1 MGWISNMLHKRKEK
15 WHENAIKGA
24 KREAY
29 RRFQIREYNHLL
41 WLTHDGQLI
50 VPFNM
55 VCGGT
60 DSSEFTALLNAI
72 RDLYVERTVGDDEK

>member
-1 MGWISNMLHKRKEK
+1 
-15 WHENAIKGA
+15 
-24 KREAY
+24 
-29 RRFQIREYNHLL
+29 
-41 WLTHDGQLI
+41 
-50 VPFNM
+50 M